1 MKMQLTSMLI
11 LMGASF
17 SMFTGCKKHHE
28 SADITITETF
38 TNKTVN
44 KDGTLTFTGTF
55 TATGGITTSG
65 TNVMNTTLTPDSS
78 FCIVV
83 LSAPEGTFTTHQNC
97 SRPNMT
103 GHWDIVS
110 GTGIYKYLHGSGPL
124 TMMFPPN
131 VPTGVQLIEKETGEI
146 LWMK

>member
-1 MKMQLTSMLI
+1 MKMQLTSILL

-17 SMFTGCKKHHE
+17 SMITGCNKHQE
-28 SADITITETF
+28 PVDTTITETF
-38 TNKTVN
+38 TTKTIN
-44 KDGTLTFTGTF
+44 KDGTLTWTGTF
-55 TATGGITTSG
+55 TATGGLKTSG
-65 TNVMNTTLTPDSS
+65 TDVMNTRLTTDSS

-83 LSAPEGTFTTHQNC
+83 LTAPNGTFTTHQNC

-110 GTGIYKYLHGSGPL
+110 GTGIYMFLHGSGPL

-131 VPTGVQLIEKETGEI
+131 VPIGVQVIETETGEI
-146 LWMK
+146 F

>member
-1 MKMQLTSMLI
+1 MKMQLTSILL

-17 SMFTGCKKHHE
+17 SMFTGCNNHQE
-28 SADITITETF
+28 PVDTTITETF
-38 TNKTVN
+38 TTKTIN
-44 KDGTLTFTGTF
+44 KDGTLTWTGTF
-55 TATGGITTSG
+55 TATGGLKTSG
-65 TNVMNTTLTPDSS
+65 TDVMNTRLTTDSS

-83 LSAPEGTFTTHQNC
+83 LTAPNGTFTTHQNC

-110 GTGIYKYLHGSGPL
+110 GTGIYMFLHGSGPL

-131 VPTGVQLIEKETGEI
+131 VPIGVQVIETETGEI
-146 LWMK
+146 F